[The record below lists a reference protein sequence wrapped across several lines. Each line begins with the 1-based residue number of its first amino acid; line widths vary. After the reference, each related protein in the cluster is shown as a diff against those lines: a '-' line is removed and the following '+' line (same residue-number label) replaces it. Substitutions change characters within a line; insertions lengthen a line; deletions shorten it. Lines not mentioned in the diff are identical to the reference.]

1 MPWFIQFPV
10 CLLAAVL
17 LRGQLLTREVV
28 KKGLEHMYVCICVS
42 VYVYRVH
49 ICRREA
55 KLLLSEYIEPQCL
68 YRSRQASN
76 VYAHAELWRRSRTFD
91 TAIPSPPITGRSP
104 QSHSAKESDTDVEN
118 TENRIQNT
126 AESSEQSKASAGDV
140 SLILRQSWGR
150 ITDQSGG

>member
-1 MPWFIQFPV
+1 M
-10 CLLAAVL
+10 
-17 LRGQLLTREVV
+17 
-28 KKGLEHMYVCICVS
+28 CVS

-68 YRSRQASN
+68 YRSRQAGN
-76 VYAHAELWRRSRTFD
+76 VCTHAELWRRSRTFD
-91 TAIPSPPITGRSP
+91 TIPSPPITGRSP

-140 SLILRQSWGR
+140 SLILRQSQPGTYQGSIGQPTSPQMR
-150 ITDQSGG
+150 HSGSKLGQTMSIVTCPPCPPHFLIRD

>member
-1 MPWFIQFPV
+1 
-10 CLLAAVL
+10 
-17 LRGQLLTREVV
+17 
-28 KKGLEHMYVCICVS
+28 MYVCICVS

-76 VYAHAELWRRSRTFD
+76 VYTHAELWRRSRTFD
-91 TAIPSPPITGRSP
+91 TIPSPPITGRSP
-104 QSHSAKESDTDVEN
+104 QSHSAKESDTAVEN
-118 TENRIQNT
+118 TENRIQQNR

-140 SLILRQSWGR
+140 SLILRQSSGDVSR
-150 ITDQSGG
+150 INRAASPQMRHSGSKLGQTMSIVTCPPCPAHFD